1 MFYVLSKEYRS
12 VQAMTV
18 SAFASDGF
26 RHPRPDRGSFYKYRH
41 FWEFTQYFIN
51 LSDFT

>member
-26 RHPRPDRGSFYKYRH
+26 HHPDLIGDPVTNIDIFGSLH
-41 FWEFTQYFIN
+41 NI
-51 LSDFT
+51 L

>member
-1 MFYVLSKEYRS
+1 MFYVLSNNEYKS

-26 RHPRPDRGSFYKYRH
+26 HHPDLIGDPFTNIDIFGSLH
-41 FWEFTQYFIN
+41 NI
-51 LSDFT
+51 L